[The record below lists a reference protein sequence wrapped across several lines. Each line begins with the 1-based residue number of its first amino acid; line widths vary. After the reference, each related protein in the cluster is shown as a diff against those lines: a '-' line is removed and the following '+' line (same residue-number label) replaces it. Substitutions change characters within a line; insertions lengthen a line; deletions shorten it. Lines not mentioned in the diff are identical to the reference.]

1 MAMRI
6 CLEQDYVLKTLVK
19 SKKNDLAVV
28 DIDGEIYASKYIK
41 EAVDRGVHVYGYL
54 NACALE
60 KERDYYEQFKDLRIA
75 RYSGW
80 PGEYWVD
87 ITDERWQKHLLSE
100 AERFK
105 KAGCKGLY
113 FDNCDLYYMCVVG
126 FREAN
131 TELIKPA
138 PRGWSVYESLKNIM
152 KEIVYGLGMTVMPNG
167 GDTFVRKLILNGH
180 KDLVRTV
187 IQESVLYSG
196 NKRVS
201 SEDTKYFTNYLDWCK
216 SKGIKTRGIEYTNK
230 TVDAFKA
237 KAYYKKHGWDICISK
252 HSYLKGD

>member
-1 MAMRI
+1 MGMRI
-6 CLEQDYVLKTLVK
+6 CLEEDYVLKTLAR

-28 DIDGEIYASKYIK
+28 DIDNIDPKYVL
-41 EAVDRGVHVYGYL
+41 EAVGRGVHVYGYL

-60 KERDYYEQFKDLRIA
+60 KERSYYNEFKDLRIA

-87 ITDERWQKHLLSE
+87 VTDEKWQKHLLSE

-105 KAGCKGLY
+105 EAGCKGLY
-113 FDNCDLYYMCVVG
+113 FDNFDLYYQCVVG
-126 FREAN
+126 FREDK
-131 TELIKPA
+131 TELIKPT
-138 PRGWSVYESLKNIM
+138 PRAWSVYETLKNVM

-167 GDTFVRKLILNGH
+167 GDLFVRKLINNGH
-180 KDLVRTV
+180 KDLVKTV

-201 SEDTKYFTNYLDWCK
+201 SKDTTYFTNYLDWCK
-216 SKGIKTRGIEYTNK
+216 EKGVKIRGIEYTNK
-230 TVDAFKA
+230 ATDAFKA
-237 KAYYKKHGWDICISK
+237 KAYYKKHGWDIYISK

>member
-6 CLEQDYVLKTLVK
+6 CLEEDYVLKTLAR

-28 DIDGEIYASKYIK
+28 DIDNIDPKYVL
-41 EAVDRGVHVYGYL
+41 EAVGRGVHVYGYL

-60 KERDYYEQFKDLRIA
+60 KERSYYDEFKDLRIA

-100 AERFK
+100 AKRFK
-105 KAGCKGLY
+105 EAGCKGLY

-138 PRGWSVYESLKNIM
+138 PRGWSVYESLKNVM

-187 IQESVLYSG
+187 IQESVLYSN

-201 SEDTKYFTNYLDWCK
+201 NKDTEYFTEYLDWCK
-216 SKGIKTRGIEYTNK
+216 KKGVYIRGIEYTNK
-230 TVDAFKA
+230 TTDAFKA
-237 KAYYKKHGWDICISK
+237 KAYYKKHGWQGIYISK